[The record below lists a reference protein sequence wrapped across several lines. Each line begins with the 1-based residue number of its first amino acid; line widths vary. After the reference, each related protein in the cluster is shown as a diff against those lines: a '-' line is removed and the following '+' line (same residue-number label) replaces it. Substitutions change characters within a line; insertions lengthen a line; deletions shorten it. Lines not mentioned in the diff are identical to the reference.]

1 MPESEDD
8 REKRLLRELEAKN
21 IAHYSV
27 LLETWIQTRMA
38 RDKTLVTLSAGGVG
52 VLVTLLT
59 TLGISRPWQIWL
71 YIGSFIGFLLTITL
85 ALVIYQKNSEQIEND
100 LRGRSSEHLRLKAFD
115 RASVVAFCFGA
126 VFAVSIAVSSALT
139 HPPKENERAMS
150 DQETTKGQLTKS
162 LTGLSNL
169 RPQPT
174 DQSALQ
180 TQQPTGQQ
188 QQGATAPPPEKEGQ
202 KK

>member
-1 MPESEDD
+1 MPESQED

-27 LLETWIQTRMA
+27 LLEAWIQTRMA
-38 RDKTLVTLSAGGVG
+38 RDKSLVTLSAGGVG

-59 TLGISRPWQIWL
+59 TLGVSRPWQIWL
-71 YIGSFIGFLLTITL
+71 YICSFIGFLLTIGL

-100 LRGRSSEHLRLKAFD
+100 LRGQSSDHLRLRVFD
-115 RASVVAFCFGA
+115 WASLVAFSVGA

-139 HPPKENERAMS
+139 HPPKEREHAMS
-150 DQETTKGQLTKS
+150 DQETTKGQLKKS
-162 LTGLSNL
+162 LDGLSNL
-169 RPQPT
+169 RPQLPE
-174 DQSALQ
+174 QSVAQ
-180 TQQPTGQQ
+180 TQESTGQQ
-188 QQGATAPPPEKEGQ
+188 QQGTTTQPLESQ